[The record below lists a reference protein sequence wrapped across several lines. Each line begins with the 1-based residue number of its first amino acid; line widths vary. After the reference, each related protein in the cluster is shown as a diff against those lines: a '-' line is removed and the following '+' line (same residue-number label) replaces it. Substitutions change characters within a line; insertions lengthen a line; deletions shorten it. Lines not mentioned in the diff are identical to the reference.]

1 MTITTIK
8 LKTFEN
14 KLNSDSSKHSHIQSN
29 HTILPKD
36 LTQRAPKKFAPKLV
50 GLVQERAG
58 IAEPLQKHITANL
71 QFSPIQQTLIQQKPM
86 QQPARN
92 TIGDTTTS
100 FKQNIYIK
108 GGVLQLS
115 HGKSSRSKVTLNKSN
130 HRTLKSESEKFG
142 KTVSGLARRPA
153 RSGSPNHFCLI
164 TIKRTKNNTHATIS
178 NLIGDIK
185 TKCHISAGQLKLPGG
200 RRKTRLSQRLIY
212 KSCLE
217 KAQSFGYKYTVIH
230 CKGNRGSK
238 VRIFRDF
245 GNSLTVLLIK
255 DTTGAAHN
263 GCRPR
268 KVRRV

>member
-8 LKTFEN
+8 LKNFEN
-14 KLNSDSSKHSHIQSN
+14 KPDSFSSKHSHVKSN
-29 HTILPKD
+29 HTPQD
-36 LTQRAPKKFAPKLV
+36 LVPYLLITKTFNLEQSRS
-50 GLVQERAG
+50 
-58 IAEPLQKHITANL
+58 ITHDLQKHSVTANQQL
-71 QFSPIQQTLIQQKPM
+71 SPTQQKTT
-86 QQPARN
+86 QGPAKN
-92 TIGDTTTS
+92 TTGS
-100 FKQNIYIK
+100 
-108 GGVLQLS
+108 
-115 HGKSSRSKVTLNKSN
+115 
-130 HRTLKSESEKFG
+130 G
-142 KTVSGLARRPA
+142 KTAAQLARSNA
-153 RSGSPNHFCLI
+153 RTGSPNHFCLI

-178 NLIGDIK
+178 NLIGEIK

-212 KSCLE
+212 KSSIE
-217 KAQSFGYKYTVIH
+217 KAKSFGYKYTVIH